1 MNNFKYKLYQFMS
14 GRYGSDNLS
23 MFLLAFAIILLILNI
38 FLFQS
43 GIASTLIWVI
53 LIYNVFRTYSR
64 NIYKR
69 RKENEMYL
77 QATSPI
83 RKRIN
88 VLKKQSKDKE
98 HKYFICPSCKQ
109 LVRVPRGRGKIT
121 ITCPS
126 CKTQF
131 DKKS

>member
-23 MFLLAFAIILLILNI
+23 MFLLLFSVVLVVLNI

-43 GIASTLIWVI
+43 NIVSTLIWVI

-69 RKENEMYL
+69 RKENDMYL
-77 QATSPI
+77 HATSPI
-83 RKRIN
+83 RKRIS
-88 VLKKQSKDKE
+88 VIKKQSKDKQ

-126 CKTQF
+126 CKHGF

>member
-14 GRYGSDNLS
+14 GRYGTDQLS
-23 MFLLAFAIILLILNI
+23 TFLLLFSLFLLLLNMFVFQNMI
-38 FLFQS
+38 F
-43 GIASTLIWVI
+43 STLIWVV
-53 LIYNVFRTYSR
+53 LIFNVYRTYSK

-69 RKENEMYL
+69 RNENDVFL
-77 QATSPI
+77 QITSPI
-83 RKRIN
+83 RKRIS
-88 VLKKQSKDKE
+88 VIKKQSKDKQ

-109 LVRVPRGRGKIT
+109 LVRVPRGKGKIS

-126 CKTQF
+126 CKHSF

>member
-23 MFLLAFAIILLILNI
+23 LFLLISSLVLLVLNMFVFQNMIL
-38 FLFQS
+38 
-43 GIASTLIWVI
+43 STLVWVV
-53 LIYNVFRTYSR
+53 LIFNVYRTYSK

-69 RKENEMYL
+69 RKENDKYL
-77 QATSPI
+77 QITSPI
-83 RKRIN
+83 RKRIS
-88 VLKKQSKDKE
+88 VLKKQSKDKQ
-98 HKYFICPSCKQ
+98 HKYFICPNCKQ
-109 LVRVPRGRGKIT
+109 LVRVPRGKGKIT

-126 CKTQF
+126 CKHAF